1 MTDESTHCCGGWLR
15 CWCRQGGCGGGGAP
29 RPHPGPASTRG
40 TLPASPR
47 APDPAVPRVTAMA
60 AVLPLPLLP
69 LLLLLLPLPQVL
81 ACHGMPWQLLASQAN
96 SRQLRCRAAAGRIF
110 QARNSANAQKGPL
123 ETLSPL
129 LGVCSQAGITAIFTL
144 PNLLLAILLK
154 CVFQLCLKRNG
165 RKSLFLFEPFSQA

>member
-1 MTDESTHCCGGWLR
+1 MRVLTAVEGGCGAGADRVGVEGRRALTLAPPALGARSLPRPAPPPRRCPGSPPWLLSSLCLVFLCCCCCCPSLR
-15 CWCRQGGCGGGGAP
+15 CWQ
-29 RPHPGPASTRG
+29 
-40 TLPASPR
+40 LP
-47 APDPAVPRVTAMA
+47 
-60 AVLPLPLLP
+60 
-69 LLLLLLPLPQVL
+69 
-81 ACHGMPWQLLASQAN
+81 ASQAN

-129 LGVCSQAGITAIFTL
+129 LGVCSQAGTTVIFTL

-154 CVFQLCLKRNG
+154 CVFQLCLKRNR

>member
-1 MTDESTHCCGGWLR
+1 MLVPTGWVWR
-15 CWCRQGGCGGGGAP
+15 GAAPSPWPRQYSGHAPCLAP
-29 RPHPGPASTRG
+29 RPRPGGALGHRHGCCPPSASSSS
-40 TLPASPR
+40 AAAAA
-47 APDPAVPRVTAMA
+47 APPSGA
-60 AVLPLPLLP
+60 
-69 LLLLLLPLPQVL
+69 
-81 ACHGMPWQLLASQAN
+81 GMPWQLLASQAN